1 MKTTQKTKNARKA
14 TSGRKKSSKKEA
26 RIPYHRKP
34 DNMGAEIWQIAL
46 RRQFGKESVFDIHNL
61 TDKPV
66 FSDFSV
72 YNPASGNTYKVA
84 IRSSP
89 EQAEKGNST
98 NFCSCYDFKT
108 NQLGTCKHIEAVLN
122 KLWRNTRLR
131 KYFRESYQ
139 PSYSSVYLRY
149 ERERKVMIR
158 VGSEKQEPLKRLARQ
173 YFDEQGELK
182 AKAFIHFDRF
192 LEKAKAIH
200 PDFRCYEDALAYILE
215 KREKEWRQQ
224 LLRERIGSV
233 KSDYFSGLIKTEL
246 FPYQREGVYFAARAG
261 RCLIADEMG
270 LGKTIQAIAAAELL
284 KKELLISR
292 VLIICPTSLK
302 YQWKSEIEKFT
313 DNKALVIEGSPLA
326 RAPQYSQDESFFKIV
341 SYHTAGNDLQ
351 PINEADFDLVI
362 LDEAQRI
369 KNWKAKIS
377 QNIKKVHAAYAFV
390 LTGTPLEN
398 KLEEL
403 YSIIQFIDPFRLG
416 SLFNFLRKYQVTDPE
431 TGKVI
436 GYQNLNE
443 VGKILSDLMI
453 RRTKKKV
460 LSQLPQR
467 HDKNLFVPMTEEQQ
481 QVHQECADLVARL
494 VNKWK
499 RLGFLPEKDRQRLL
513 INLNLMRMA
522 CNSTYIIDQQTRH
535 DTKIDELMHILE
547 EIIPPNEEK
556 VVIFSQWERMTRLVA
571 RELEE
576 KKIPFEYLHGGV
588 PGAKRKDL
596 FTNFN
601 KNPQTRVFL
610 STDAG
615 GIGLNLQAAS
625 YMINLDIPWNPATL
639 EQRIARIYRMGQRRK
654 VSIINLV
661 STGTIEHRMLDVL
674 KFKSSMASGVLDQG
688 EDAIFMSEDRF
699 KQFMKSVESVVPD
712 TAGDTAEIPSMEALS
727 REEYLGQQQITQ
739 AAENPD
745 EAGTEPFREEIM
757 QELHKSESKAPTA
770 GQPQEAAAQEA
781 AGAELLANGL
791 KFFSQLS
798 QTLQNKEATEKLL
811 ASLTEKDQNTGKTYL
826 KIPVENE
833 KTVEEAIS
841 AIGTLFKMLQK

>member
-1 MKTTQKTKNARKA
+1 
-14 TSGRKKSSKKEA
+14 
-26 RIPYHRKP
+26 
-34 DNMGAEIWQIAL
+34 MGPEIWQIAL
-46 RRQFGKESVFDIHNL
+46 RRQFGKESAFEISKL
-61 TDKPV
+61 TDHPV
-66 FSDFSV
+66 YSDFSV
-72 YNPASGNTYKVA
+72 YNPATENAYKVA

-89 EQAEKGNST
+89 EQAEKGKSA
-98 NFCSCYDFKT
+98 NFCACYDFKT

-131 KYFRESYQ
+131 KHFRESYQ
-139 PSYSSVYLRY
+139 ASYSSVYLRY
-149 ERERKVMIR
+149 EQERKVMIR
-158 VGSEKQEPLKRLARQ
+158 IGSEKQEALKRLAGQ
-173 YFDEQGELK
+173 YFDEEGVLK
-182 AKAFIHFDRF
+182 AKAYIHFDRF
-192 LEKAKAIH
+192 LEKAKAIQ
-200 PDFRCYEDALAYILE
+200 PDFRCYEDALAYILDQ
-215 KREKEWRQQ
+215 REKQGRHQ
-224 LLRERIGSV
+224 LLHERIGSI
-233 KSDYFSGLIKTEL
+233 KSDYFSGLIKTDL
-246 FPYQREGVYFAARAG
+246 FPYQREGVYFAAKAG

-270 LGKTIQAIAAAELL
+270 LGKTIQAIAAAELMR
-284 KKELLISR
+284 KELHISR
-292 VLIICPTSLK
+292 VLVICPTSLK
-302 YQWKSEIEKFT
+302 YQWKSEIEKFS
-313 DNKALVIEGSPLA
+313 DNEGLVVEGNPLA
-326 RAPQYSQDESFFKIV
+326 RAPQYSRDESFYKIV

-351 PINEADFDLVI
+351 VINEQYFDLII

-369 KNWKAKIS
+369 KNWKTKIS
-377 QNIKKVHAAYAFV
+377 HNIKKVQSTYAFV

-416 SLFNFLRKYQVTDPE
+416 SLYNFLRKYQVNDPE

-443 VGKILSDLMI
+443 IGSILSDLMI

-460 LSQLPQR
+460 LRQLPQR

-481 QVHQECADLVARL
+481 QVHQECSDLVARL
-494 VNKWK
+494 VHKWK

-535 DTKIDELMHILE
+535 DTKIEELMNILE
-547 EIIPPNEEK
+547 EIIGAQTEK

-576 KKIPFEYLHGGV
+576 KNIQFEYLHGGV
-588 PGAKRKDL
+588 PSAKRKDL
-596 FTNFN
+596 FTNFS
-601 KNPQTRVFL
+601 KNPETRVFL

-615 GIGLNLQAAS
+615 GLGLNLQAAS

-639 EQRIARIYRMGQRRK
+639 EQRIARIYRMGQKRK

-699 KQFMKSVESVVPD
+699 KQFMKSVESVVAD
-712 TAGDTAEIPSMEALS
+712 TEDSRTEMPGMETLS
-727 REEYLGQQQITQ
+727 REEYLEQKQITQ
-739 AAENPD
+739 TAESPHEGPAENLFMEDILEDRPAGKSKP
-745 EAGTEPFREEIM
+745 AGTRPAKDEEAQKQV
-757 QELHKSESKAPTA
+757 QE
-770 GQPQEAAAQEA
+770 QE
-781 AGAELLANGL
+781 AGAELLSNGL

-798 QTLQNKEATEKLL
+798 QTLRDKGATEKLV
-811 ASLTEKDQNTGKTYL
+811 ASLTEKDQETGKTYL

-833 KTVEEAIS
+833 KIVEDAIS
-841 AIGTLFKMLQK
+841 AIGTLFKMFQK